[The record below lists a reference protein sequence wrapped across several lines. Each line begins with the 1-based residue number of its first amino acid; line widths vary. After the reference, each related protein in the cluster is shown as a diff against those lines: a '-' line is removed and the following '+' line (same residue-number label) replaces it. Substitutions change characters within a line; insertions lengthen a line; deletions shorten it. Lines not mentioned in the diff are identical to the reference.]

1 MQIAARILLG
11 LVSLLFFYN
20 GFLYM
25 FTPEAQLASTM
36 IEPTGDGIFGMANV
50 RANIGAPMVTF
61 GILYLLAAIQTR
73 KEPLFPVMIFIVL
86 AMIARIAGIASL
98 GVDPDFFSV
107 RIFVVLT
114 VFLLVAGFGYW
125 TFSKDDA

>member
-1 MQIAARILLG
+1 MKIAARILLG

-25 FTPEAQLASTM
+25 FTPEAQLGSTM
-36 IEPTGDGIFGMANV
+36 IEPTGDGIFGMSNV

-61 GILYLLAAIQTR
+61 GILYAVAAIRMITG
-73 KEPLFPVMIFIVL
+73 PLQVVLIFLVL
-86 AMIARIAGIASL
+86 AIISRIAGIASL
-98 GVDPDFFSV
+98 GVDADNFSL
-107 RIFVVLT
+107 RIMVVLT

-125 TFSKDDA
+125 TFQKDDA